1 MIAAL
6 REIRDAIRRQGGS
19 ATVKV
24 TKDTLETVSVN
35 EAAKL
40 LHTRP
45 SAVDRLIAHRRLVC
59 VNLGERRIPLWSVLA
74 LQESGI
80 DLSEAS

>member
-1 MIAAL
+1 MSEHEETLAAL

-19 ATVKV
+19 QSVKV

-40 LHTRP
+40 LHTRA
-45 SAVDRLIAHRRLVC
+45 SGENLICR
-59 VNLGERRIPLWSVLA
+59 
-74 LQESGI
+74 GI
-80 DLSEAS
+80 L